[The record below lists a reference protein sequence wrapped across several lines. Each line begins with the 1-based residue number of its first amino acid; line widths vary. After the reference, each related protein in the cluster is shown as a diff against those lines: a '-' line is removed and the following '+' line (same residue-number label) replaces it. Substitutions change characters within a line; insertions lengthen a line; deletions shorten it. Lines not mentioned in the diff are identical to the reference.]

1 MKEGAKCLESDPLGI
16 RMLLVYDGLND
27 NTAAARSVRELKD
40 YLTAEDV
47 RVIVSESDD
56 DAKAVLITDP
66 TVQCVLLKLNNK
78 DDKDYAKIIEL
89 LKALRDHNRELPV
102 FLLAGR
108 TAASKVPSEILES
121 VNDFIWVMEDTPDFI
136 AGRVLA
142 ATERYRQFILPPM
155 FKALAAFPKCTNI
168 PGIRRG
174 IPAAPVLCIRLPA
187 VRFSTFSANRF
198 FVRICRF
205 RSANWDRC
213 LTIPVRSA
221 KAKNTRRGF
230 SAPTAPI
237 T

>member
-89 LKALRDHNRELPV
+89 LKALREHNKELPV

-142 ATERYRQFILPPM
+142 A
-155 FKALAAFPKCTNI
+155 KCTNI

-230 SAPTAPI
+230 SVPTAP
-237 T
+237 TT

>member
-89 LKALRDHNRELPV
+89 LKALREHNKELQV

-155 FKALAAFPKCTNI
+155 FLSLIHISEP
-168 PGIRRG
+168 
-174 IPAAPVLCIRLPA
+174 
-187 VRFSTFSANRF
+187 
-198 FVRICRF
+198 
-205 RSANWDRC
+205 
-213 LTIPVRSA
+213 
-221 KAKNTRRGF
+221 TR
-230 SAPTAPI
+230 PY
-237 T
+237 

>member
-89 LKALRDHNRELPV
+89 LKALREHNKELPV

-108 TAASKVPSEILES
+108 TAASKIRRISLP
-121 VNDFIWVMEDTPDFI
+121 
-136 AGRVLA
+136 A
-142 ATERYRQFILPPM
+142 AYWRRPNVTVSLFCRRCSRRWPL
-155 FKALAAFPKCTNI
+155 FPKCTNI

-230 SAPTAPI
+230 SVPTAP
-237 T
+237 TT